1 MPSQGNMM
9 GPQGPM
15 QGGMMG
21 APPRPHGNMPN
32 NYGMGNMH
40 GPPGNMQG
48 GPGNMQG
55 PHGNMQGPPYMQHQ
69 VGGRGTSS
77 GPVPDE
83 MKARSHPGIHCLT
96 LFQGQNMGPAMH
108 GMGQQGPNSKGKV
121 TEC

>member
-32 NYGMGNMH
+32 NFGMGNMH
-40 GPPGNMQG
+40 APPGNMQG

-55 PHGNMQGPPYMQHQ
+55 PHGNMQGPPFMQHQ
-69 VGGRGTSS
+69 V
-77 GPVPDE
+77 
-83 MKARSHPGIHCLT
+83 
-96 LFQGQNMGPAMH
+96 GPAMH
-108 GMGQQGPNSKGKV
+108 GMGQQGPNNKGKV
-121 TEC
+121 QEY

>member
-32 NYGMGNMH
+32 NFGMGNMH
-40 GPPGNMQG
+40 APPGNMQG

-55 PHGNMQGPPYMQHQ
+55 PHGNMQGPPFMQHQ
-69 VGGRGTSS
+69 VGWFRSQMKFQMKGKL
-77 GPVPDE
+77 VPPL
-83 MKARSHPGIHCLT
+83 SPCLNF
-96 LFQGQNMGPAMH
+96 FQGQNMGPVMH
-108 GMGQQGPNSKGKV
+108 GMGQQGPNNKGKV
-121 TEC
+121 QEF